1 MYNLDVEP
9 IHWEP
14 MPIQDHSRWW
24 AYGAMSKSKLTIEG
38 KEYGIILRI
47 WSDVSLYH
55 TDRPLEDFYCE
66 IEKTY
71 PDHDSVF
78 SGVLEGTLE
87 KVLNDAHLEYLSWIR
102 HHSNRLFQLS
112 AFCTMLNKLYAINHL
127 DSEEEE
133 EE

>member
-14 MPIQDHSRWW
+14 MPIQDHERWW
-24 AYGAMSKSKLTIEG
+24 AYGAMSKSKLMIEG

-47 WSDVSLYH
+47 WSDVSVYSTH
-55 TDRPLEDFYCE
+55 RPLETFYYQKE
-66 IEKTY
+66 VVY
-71 PDHDSVF
+71 PDHDNVF
-78 SGVLEGTLE
+78 DAIFEGTLE
-87 KVLNDAHLEYLSWIR
+87 EMLAHAKQGYDTWVR

-112 AFCTMLNKLYAINHL
+112 AFCTMVNKLYAINHL